1 MVIYFMTFMNS
12 DFIFKF
18 FILQSKKIYTL
29 KLIVALNFSFL
40 RHGICFQSFF
50 PSFFKADFHSANVGH
65 TTDAVRWQMVF
76 FWQSYRLE
84 ELRNRLLTKWNLS
97 QAFLFDFTLI
107 YIFDGVYICDSE
119 CLDLFTYKSRLM

>member
-1 MVIYFMTFMNS
+1 MTFMNS

-65 TTDAVRWQMVF
+65 ATDAVR
-76 FWQSYRLE
+76 
-84 ELRNRLLTKWNLS
+84 
-97 QAFLFDFTLI
+97 
-107 YIFDGVYICDSE
+107 
-119 CLDLFTYKSRLM
+119 